1 VNRRDLITLLG
12 GAAGLAT
19 RSLAAH
25 AQQPLPVI
33 GFMSARA
40 PDDATRP
47 LAAEFRRGLSEAG
60 FVEARNVVVE
70 YYWMEGQTERLP
82 EIAIE
87 LARRPVSAIAAFS
100 TLAARAAK
108 AATTTVPI
116 VFMTADD
123 PVAVGIV
130 ASLSRPGGNVT
141 GVTFVSA
148 ALGAKRLELL
158 RAVVP
163 NVETV
168 AVLVDPNSSESQSVS
183 RDVQD
188 AARALGQ
195 QLVVLHAATN
205 AEIDAAFATI
215 AQQRASALFV
225 TGSPFLGSRRDR
237 LVALAAR
244 DAIPAISQFR
254 DFPAAG
260 GLISYGASI
269 ADSYRQTGVYA
280 GRLLKGDK
288 PSELPVLQ
296 PTRFG
301 LVINLKTAKAL
312 RLEIPDKVLAIADEV
327 IE

>member
-1 VNRRDLITLLG
+1 
-12 GAAGLAT
+12 
-19 RSLAAH
+19 
-25 AQQPLPVI
+25 
-33 GFMSARA
+33 
-40 PDDATRP
+40 
-47 LAAEFRRGLSEAG
+47 
-60 FVEARNVVVE
+60 
-70 YYWMEGQTERLP
+70 
-82 EIAIE
+82 
-87 LARRPVSAIAAFS
+87 
-100 TLAARAAK
+100 
-108 AATTTVPI
+108 
-116 VFMTADD
+116 
-123 PVAVGIV
+123 
-130 ASLSRPGGNVT
+130 
-141 GVTFVSA
+141 
-148 ALGAKRLELL
+148 
-158 RAVVP
+158 
-163 NVETV
+163 
-168 AVLVDPNSSESQSVS
+168 VDPNSSESQSVS

-244 DAIPAISQFR
+244 DAIPAIYQFR